1 MLIHNKMK
9 QIFFCKYQ
17 YALLGGVILLFALFA
32 PAPVFSHGHVF
43 PHVMAQAE
51 ITDKRKMAAS
61 GLAVPRFVSI
71 KARKANMRRGPGK
84 QYPVI
89 WQFRKRDLPIEIIG
103 EHGQWRE
110 VRDADGIKGWMHV
123 SILYGAR
130 HVIVRHK
137 QPIALRHKARPT
149 ARILALLQ
157 PGVIAQLK
165 KCKAS
170 WCEIKL
176 TQDKSKYKGW
186 VRREGLWGVY
196 PFEFRD

>member
-1 MLIHNKMK
+1 MSINSVMK

-17 YALLGGVILLFALFA
+17 YALLGGVIFLLPIFAS
-32 PAPVFSHGHVF
+32 APVFPPV
-43 PHVMAQAE
+43 VAQIE
-51 ITDKRKMAAS
+51 NIDKRKTAAS

-71 KARKANMRRGPGK
+71 KAHKANMRRGPGK

-89 WQFRKRDLPIEIIG
+89 WQFRKRDLPVEIIG
-103 EHGQWRE
+103 EHGQWRH
-110 VRDADGIKGWMHV
+110 VRDADAIEGWMHV

-137 QPIALRHKARPT
+137 QPVALRHKARAN
-149 ARILALLQ
+149 ARIVALLQ
-157 PGVIAQLK
+157 PNVMARLK
-165 KCKAS
+165 KCKSS

-186 VRREGLWGVY
+186 VRRDALWGVY
-196 PFEFRD
+196 PFEFQN